1 MVAVMVVM
9 ATMAQ
14 MCCSHLD
21 ILWWTVMKIFFI
33 CIIFLLQP
41 CRLQLCTFASKNLN
55 QSQLSSSP
63 WFSPRS
69 LTTIK
74 TNGDLFHFEH
84 LLASVFVGHKEVL
97 NKAGILSS
105 LSYFFSQWRTGSRFK
120 EAYSPLVSGCC
131 AFSQNFEIKTHIFG
145 YYSSL
150 LASTREQAQSYCLAC
165 GNRAKNSLSG
175 TWGEGEPPA
184 FHKKLASRG

>member
-1 MVAVMVVM
+1 
-9 ATMAQ
+9 
-14 MCCSHLD
+14 
-21 ILWWTVMKIFFI
+21 MKIFLSAFSFF
-33 CIIFLLQP
+33 CSLADCNSALLHRRTWIKANCQAVLDFP
-41 CRLQLCTFASKNLN
+41 
-55 QSQLSSSP
+55 
-63 WFSPRS
+63 

-84 LLASVFVGHKEVL
+84 LLAIVFAGHKEVL

-105 LSYFFSQWRTGSRFK
+105 LSYFFGQWRTGSRFK

-131 AFSQNFEIKTHIFG
+131 AFSQNFEIKTHSFG

-150 LASTREQAQSYCLAC
+150 LVSTRDEAQSYCLAC
-165 GNRAKNSLSG
+165 GNRGKNSLPG